1 MPREKGPEPLSLHCS
16 DVLAD
21 QILSALCS
29 LEERECRNRDQFGE
43 SSLHRLG
50 EEKRELEE
58 LQRRFDELHGY
69 IGAIPGI
76 LLSSIHNALMQN
88 FTKRFFKMDESA
100 RCMYLTKGPFAFKYL
115 QDMQRAYN
123 DPSQDLDFGD
133 PVAQHRHYIQLLTNV
148 QRSTGRNR
156 NLGPTTRDNHN
167 LPMLKSFLNL
177 ILVKK
182 TIHLDLK
189 PLQNLSTLSEAVF
202 DEFKA
207 TLSSKLPDLG
217 SLLSINLSSANSKT
231 CLPQCDN
238 KILHLIGENC
248 PNLQSLDVSFHRNV
262 TGDGLKSLVPSNEHG
277 GCVKLQRLLIFDTGV
292 MEKEA
297 AKVIGHL
304 PELEYLGYKETGK
317 VVKSLH
323 RVLEQGKLKLTHIDN
338 RGSKNRRL
346 VVSSLRCRKS
356 MIVAISELCPQVR
369 NLKLRVADDDVASLS
384 CLEKVESV
392 ELVYHVGDIRSPGD
406 GTLFFLS
413 VRGTQ
418 LTHVTLICQN
428 MSGPMLLSIAESCP
442 NLLQLWFR
450 GNHFQYQPNFVAPTI
465 HNYLTKLSILYLRV
479 GEGERYIDTNFP
491 TSLLYFLLRNA
502 ALTELILALRSEIV
516 QDSTLIPLFQKI
528 NTQEFEKVLICVPG
542 NNSMPGIINLT
553 ENFVN
558 CVNIHCPNLKK
569 LGNLLSWK
577 VNPEY
582 VDELEC
588 SIKEC
593 NWDLTIIN
601 KKMCLR

>member
-1 MPREKGPEPLSLHCS
+1 MPREKVPESLSLHCS
-16 DVLAD
+16 GVLAE

-29 LEERECRNRDQFGE
+29 LEDRDCRNRDQFGE
-43 SSLHRLG
+43 SNLHRL
-50 EEKRELEE
+50 EDEKKELEE

-69 IGAIPGI
+69 MGAIPGI

-88 FTKRFFKMDESA
+88 FTKRFFKMAESA

-115 QDMQRAYN
+115 REMERAYCAPMHYN
-123 DPSQDLDFGD
+123 DYQA
-133 PVAQHRHYIQLLTNV
+133 AQNHQIQLLTNV
-148 QRSTGRNR
+148 QRSMGRT
-156 NLGPTTRDNHN
+156 LGSNIRDNHN

-189 PLQNLSTLSEAVF
+189 QLQNLSTLSEAVF
-202 DEFKA
+202 DEFKS
-207 TLSSKLPDLG
+207 TLSSKLPELG
-217 SLLSINLSSANSKT
+217 SLLSINLSSPNSKT

-238 KILHLIGENC
+238 KVLHLIGENC
-248 PNLQSLDVSFHRNV
+248 PNLQSLDISFHRNV

-450 GNHFQYQPNFVAPTI
+450 GNHFQYQPNFIAPTV

-502 ALTELILALRSEIV
+502 ALTELILALRSEII

-558 CVNIHCPNLKK
+558 CVNIHCPNLAK

-582 VDELEC
+582 VAELQC

-593 NWDLTIIN
+593 NWDLTVIN